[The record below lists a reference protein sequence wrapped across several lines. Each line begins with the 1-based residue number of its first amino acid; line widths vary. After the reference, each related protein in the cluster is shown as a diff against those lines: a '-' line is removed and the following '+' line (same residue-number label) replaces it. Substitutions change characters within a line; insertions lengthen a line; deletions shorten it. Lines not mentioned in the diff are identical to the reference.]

1 MLRMGIKGIQKAQAA
16 NNRALAAVRPRGA
29 LGRAVQWGI
38 AEAHRYAV
46 TITHV
51 DSGALR
57 ASHRMRYQEGGR
69 WARGRMMIDASSVNP
84 RGAKPSVYG
93 PIEHERGGSHAFY
106 ARTESERGRRI
117 LTGMAEIVR
126 RAL

>member
-1 MLRMGIKGIQKAQAA
+1 MTIRGIQEAQAA

-38 AEAHRYAV
+38 AEAQRYAV
-46 TITHV
+46 VVTHV

-57 ASHRMRYQEGGR
+57 ASHRTSFQERRR

-84 RGAKPSVYG
+84 HGGRPSVYG

-106 ARTESERGRRI
+106 ARTERERGRRI

-126 RAL
+126 REL